1 MNFVNPLWV
10 GLIGGTLLFVL
21 SLESLYVID
30 TTRQK
35 LKEDSL
41 VNILLLSSDKYYEN
55 IVKIGL
61 SPKKNFFLICFK
73 ESPLKMMKNAFYCL
87 KVFFCSLRLQQRLK
101 FYFLPKPIMQIRA
114 FGKMV
119 NLYFL
124 HYFLYFIFLLNA

>member
-10 GLIGGTLLFVL
+10 GLISGTLLFVL

-55 IVKIGL
+55 IVKIGSHL
-61 SPKKNFFLICFK
+61 KKNFFKSVSKKAL
-73 ESPLKMMKNAFYCL
+73 
-87 KVFFCSLRLQQRLK
+87 
-101 FYFLPKPIMQIRA
+101 
-114 FGKMV
+114 
-119 NLYFL
+119 
-124 HYFLYFIFLLNA
+124 

>member
-61 SPKKNFFLICFK
+61 STKKK
-73 ESPLKMMKNAFYCL
+73 
-87 KVFFCSLRLQQRLK
+87 
-101 FYFLPKPIMQIRA
+101 
-114 FGKMV
+114 
-119 NLYFL
+119 
-124 HYFLYFIFLLNA
+124 IF